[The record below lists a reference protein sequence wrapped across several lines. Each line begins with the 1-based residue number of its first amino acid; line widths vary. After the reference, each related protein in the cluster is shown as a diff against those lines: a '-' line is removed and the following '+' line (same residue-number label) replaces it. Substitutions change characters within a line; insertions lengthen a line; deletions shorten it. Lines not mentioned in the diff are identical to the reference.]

1 MTESDVPELDE
12 DGPPVPLDVLAGAR
26 SPVLRRLRRQ
36 NFWWLLGFAGLTVL
50 FIFLPSQVP
59 DVTVFNEVWFAV
71 SGAAIGFL
79 LTTYFA
85 VKSARNPAAK
95 LRPHR
100 RAVLANRR
108 TGATRNQKVQSW
120 AIFFVVGV
128 VGWFVAPWAVT
139 FFVAMG
145 TGALALGLLRL
156 MTFRELFGPAC
167 LDPQVFGYYV
177 GHKDDPVFRT
187 AAPISSDEVLTELPD
202 LAPLRQVPRE
212 QWPFQPVQPT
222 AGSYKTRLRRL
233 LSIVIVGMPIL
244 MTLVVWLAYFLGES
258 FRYSRYLTSLPMVA
272 YLLVLIPFLLTLKRR
287 NSQRREEAKLGYT
300 TVLEGLFETADH
312 Q

>member
-1 MTESDVPELDE
+1 
-12 DGPPVPLDVLAGAR
+12 
-26 SPVLRRLRRQ
+26 
-36 NFWWLLGFAGLTVL
+36 
-50 FIFLPSQVP
+50 
-59 DVTVFNEVWFAV
+59 VWFAV
-71 SGAAIGFL
+71 SGAVIGFL
-79 LTTYFA
+79 LSAYFA

-95 LRPHR
+95 LRPRR
-100 RAVLANRR
+100 RARRANPR

-120 AIFFVVGV
+120 AIFVFVGV

-187 AAPISSDEVLTELPD
+187 AVAISSDEVLTELPD
-202 LAPLRQVPRE
+202 LAPLRRVPKD
-212 QWPFQPVQPT
+212 QWPFQPVQPP
-222 AGSYKTRLRRL
+222 AGSYTDRLRRL
-233 LSIVIVGMPIL
+233 LSVLIVGMPIVI
-244 MTLVVWLAYFLGES
+244 VVIAWVGLFLGES
-258 FRYSRYLTSLPMVA
+258 FKYARYLTSLPLVA
-272 YLLVLIPFLLTLKRR
+272 YLLLLIPFLWTLKVR
-287 NSQRREEAKLGYT
+287 NSRRREEATFGYT
-300 TVLEGLFETADH
+300 TLLQGIFETAD